1 MITEINLIKNR
12 KYVKNHAKELCL
24 GSEPKPLFVDGVFN
38 IDNWNG
44 GDDVVRQFISYIQE
58 QKEWYQVFSKN
69 NQTLIVRYVY
79 DNDDNYVYI
88 VHVNACGNST
98 KWFFKWYKN
107 RGRIDKA
114 ICDDNVMTEIDY
126 LYLLNKIKTIT
137 GFKFYFYDSFELKL
151 C

>member
-1 MITEINLIKNR
+1 MITRNELIKNR
-12 KYVKNHAKELCL
+12 EYVLSHTKELCL

-38 IDNWNG
+38 VDNWNG

-79 DNDDNYVYI
+79 DNDDSYVYI
-88 VHVNACGNST
+88 THVNDAGNST
-98 KWFFKWYKN
+98 KWSFKWYKN

-114 ICDDNVMTEIDY
+114 ICDYNVMTEIDY

-137 GFKFYFYDSFELKL
+137 GFKFDFYV
-151 C
+151 